1 MKSLQTIKT
10 VALLVSIASLSACVT
25 QQEVK
30 PASAPVAQQ
39 PMLPDWITNPVLEN
53 GIADTQC
60 VVANPGTSM
69 STLKSAATASAR
81 AELAKQIG
89 VKVKAMDKTYNRLTN
104 STAGPSSG
112 ETFESVSKQVAEEYL
127 SGSRAIQTG
136 YVALPPDNKQNF
148 CVMVAMSPEQTKA
161 LFQDLISKTGSNVS
175 PTNEAVLY
183 ERFLQ
188 EKAIKE
194 MEAEL
199 EKAGG

>member
-1 MKSLQTIKT
+1 MKPLHTIKT
-10 VALLVSIASLSACVT
+10 VALLVAVASMSGCVT
-25 QQEVK
+25 QQEIAPD
-30 PASAPVAQQ
+30 PAPKQS
-39 PMLPDWITNPVLEN
+39 MLPDWITNPVLEN

-127 SGSRAIQTG
+127 SGSRTIKAD
-136 YVALPPDNKQNF
+136 YVKLPPDNKQNF

-161 LFQDLISKTGSNVS
+161 LFQDLVGKSGANVS

-199 EKAGG
+199 EKAGR

>member
-1 MKSLQTIKT
+1 MKHLMSMKTIAML
-10 VALLVSIASLSACVT
+10 VAIAPLGACVT
-25 QQEVK
+25 QQ
-30 PASAPVAQQ
+30 ASTVPQQ
-39 PMLPDWITNPVLEN
+39 QQVMLPDWVASPIIEN

-60 VVANPGTSM
+60 VVAHPGTSM
-69 STLKSAATASAR
+69 STLKSSATASAR

-104 STAGPSSG
+104 TNEGPSTG

-127 SGSRAIQTG
+127 SGSRAVKAG

-148 CVMVAMSPEQTKA
+148 CVMVTMSPEQTKA
-161 LFQDLISKTGSNVS
+161 LFQDLIQKSGQNVS

-188 EKAIKE
+188 EKALKE

-199 EKAGG
+199 ESASR